1 MSSFL
6 YPSYL
11 YFSTLHQIDTNND
24 DHKTILLTDAYTPSR
39 THQHRSDVEA
49 YEITG
54 TGYTSGGIAR
64 TVTSTFGA
72 GVFQVTLAIVEF
84 TSVTVTGVRY
94 VVTYRDNGTTSADD
108 QLVAVND
115 LGTQRSDLSGSFKIG
130 QSYYRNPA

>member
-11 YFSTLHQIDTNND
+11 YFAVLNQINAPTDTY
-24 DHKTILLTDAYTPSR
+24 KTILLTNAYTPSK

-49 YEITG
+49 NEITG

-64 TVTSTFGA
+64 TVSASFSN
-72 GVFQVTLAIVEF
+72 GVFQVSLAIVEF

-115 LGTQRSDLSGSFKIG
+115 LGTQRSDLSGSFEVG
-130 QSYYRNPA
+130 ESFYRNPA